1 MYTQLVP
8 WRFGLLTLHTISLCC
23 YYQVKFEAIQVTLP
37 AKYGREL
44 YGERHYTTD
53 ADVNQMYREAAY
65 RLDIVL
71 WWGYVCLLC
80 DYIGLM
86 AALTL
91 DWPRVTL
98 FHLWSHAVGSVWTIW
113 AQLDGWQFEAMEWQ
127 FVLCVLIP
135 TSIEVGVGGLQL
147 KKYLDEKMRPRADAS
162 AGPPSLRTLAMLRF
176 LLILIGV
183 VIFLA
188 GLFVMA
194 PHAHKDRTKHDRD
207 NDKWETPAEALSFGF
222 WLGLAIMVIGLVF
235 MGIAVYV
242 HKAWMANHPE
252 LPDPS
257 TLPPRRRRESSFK
270 APRLPKMLRRKDKP
284 AKDGSDDDD
293 DVPLLLDRQASDD
306 DSDKGVELTDRGKP
320 ESKAPDSDLSDSED
334 EAKESTPLR
343 RDEDSGPRRRA
354 ARRRGDDDS
363 SISS

>member
-1 MYTQLVP
+1 MLYTQLVP

-37 AKYGREL
+37 AKFGRDL

-53 ADVNQMYREAAY
+53 ADINEMYREAAY
-65 RLDIVL
+65 RLDVVL

-80 DYIGLM
+80 DYVGLM

-127 FVLCVLIP
+127 FVLCVLLP
-135 TSIEVGVGGLQL
+135 TSIEVFVGSLQL

-176 LLILIGV
+176 LLALIGV

-194 PHAHKDRTKHDRD
+194 PHAHKDRIKHDRD
-207 NDKWETPAEALSFGF
+207 NDKWETPAQALSFGF
-222 WLGLAIMVIGLVF
+222 WLGLAIMMVGLIF
-235 MGIAVYV
+235 MGVAVYV
-242 HKAWMANHPE
+242 HRSWMANHPE

-257 TLPPRRRRESSFK
+257 SLPPRRRRESSFK
-270 APRLPKMLRRKDKP
+270 APRLPKMLRRKDK
-284 AKDGSDDDD
+284 KEEGSDDD
-293 DVPLLLDRQASDD
+293 DVPLLLDRRSDD
-306 DSDKGVELTDRGKP
+306 DADDDDQGVEMTDRKP
-320 ESKAPDSDLSDSED
+320 EAKAPDSDISDSED
-334 EAKESTPLR
+334 EAKESTPLN
-343 RDEDSGPRRRA
+343 RDDGPRRRA

>member
-1 MYTQLVP
+1 MLYTQLVP

-53 ADVNQMYREAAY
+53 ADVNQMYREAQY
-65 RLDIVL
+65 RLDVVL

-135 TSIEVGVGGLQL
+135 TSIEVGVGCLQL
-147 KKYLDEKMRPRADAS
+147 KNTSTRRCDLEQ
-162 AGPPSLRTLAMLRF
+162 
-176 LLILIGV
+176 
-183 VIFLA
+183 
-188 GLFVMA
+188 
-194 PHAHKDRTKHDRD
+194 
-207 NDKWETPAEALSFGF
+207 
-222 WLGLAIMVIGLVF
+222 
-235 MGIAVYV
+235 
-242 HKAWMANHPE
+242 
-252 LPDPS
+252 
-257 TLPPRRRRESSFK
+257 TLPQGRP
-270 APRLPKMLRRKDKP
+270 P
-284 AKDGSDDDD
+284 
-293 DVPLLLDRQASDD
+293 
-306 DSDKGVELTDRGKP
+306 
-320 ESKAPDSDLSDSED
+320 
-334 EAKESTPLR
+334 
-343 RDEDSGPRRRA
+343 
-354 ARRRGDDDS
+354 
-363 SISS
+363 

>member
-1 MYTQLVP
+1 M
-8 WRFGLLTLHTISLCC
+8 G
-23 YYQVKFEAIQVTLP
+23 
-37 AKYGREL
+37 EL
-44 YGERHYTTD
+44 YGERIHTTD
-53 ADVNQMYREAAY
+53 ADLNQMYREAAY
-65 RLDIVL
+65 RLDVVL

-91 DWPRVTL
+91 GLAAR
-98 FHLWSHAVGSVWTIW
+98 HAVSSLVARRRLRVDDLGPVGWVAVRGHGVAVRFMCPNTD
-113 AQLDGWQFEAMEWQ
+113 LDR
-127 FVLCVLIP
+127 
-135 TSIEVGVGGLQL
+135 GVGGLQL

-183 VIFLA
+183 VIFCA

-222 WLGLAIMVIGLVF
+222 WLGLAIMVVGLVF
-235 MGIAVYV
+235 GGFAMYV

-284 AKDGSDDDD
+284 EGR
-293 DVPLLLDRQASDD
+293 V
-306 DSDKGVELTDRGKP
+306 
-320 ESKAPDSDLSDSED
+320 
-334 EAKESTPLR
+334 
-343 RDEDSGPRRRA
+343 
-354 ARRRGDDDS
+354 
-363 SISS
+363 